1 VLRVHAGRE
10 AAVIAEAVEAAVR
23 DHEGEVA
30 RDDLAVLVITIQA
43 S

>member
-1 VLRVHAGRE
+1 
-10 AAVIAEAVEAAVR
+10 VEAAVR